1 MRRASAI
8 GYLLALRRQLVEKK
22 TDVGLRGD
30 AEFNGNKEIA
40 QLDRLVLDVRAG
52 RICEFRLDEPESI
65 EIIVT
70 TD

>member
-8 GYLLALRRQLVEKK
+8 GYLLARRRQLVERKRDAG
-22 TDVGLRGD
+22 TRGD
-30 AEFNGNKEIA
+30 AEFNGDQEIA
-40 QLDRLVLDVRAG
+40 QLDRLVFDVRAG
-52 RICEFRLDEPESI
+52 RIHAFRLAGPESI

>member
-1 MRRASAI
+1 MRRANAI
-8 GYLLALRRQLVEKK
+8 GYLLARHRQLVAKK
-22 TDVGLRGD
+22 MGAGMRGD
-30 AEFNGNKEIA
+30 AEFDGDKEIA

-52 RICEFRLDEPESI
+52 RIREFRLAEPESI

>member
-1 MRRASAI
+1 MRRANAI
-8 GYLLALRRQLVEKK
+8 GYLLARRHRLVEKK
-22 TDVGLRGD
+22 MDAGMRGE
-30 AEFNGNKEIA
+30 AEFNGDKEIA

-52 RICEFRLDEPESI
+52 RIRAFRLDEPESI

>member
-8 GYLLALRRQLVEKK
+8 GYLLARRRQLVEKM
-22 TDVGLRGD
+22 DAGMRGD

-40 QLDRLVLDVRAG
+40 RLDRLVLDVRAG
-52 RICEFRLDEPESI
+52 RIRAFRLDEPESI